1 MVLRAVHREA
11 CKERSVF
18 YGTRRLLYYVAAS
31 RSYSQQHPRTA
42 DRRFYLPRVSRI
54 TTRFSICKC
63 DICARIMIQ
72 TSQGKN
78 YIE

>member
-18 YGTRRLLYYVAAS
+18 YGTRRLPYYVAAS

-42 DRRFYLPRVSRI
+42 DRRFYTDDFPSHVYRESQRGSPYVSVI
-54 TTRFSICKC
+54 SVL
-63 DICARIMIQ
+63 A
-72 TSQGKN
+72 S
-78 YIE
+78 